1 MMEMN
6 LPPSSDNYDDG
17 AFITF
22 YNQSPST
29 LYLPAGGDGGD
40 DDDLLGWSSSFLR
53 LALVTANYDHDGDCV
68 CGSSKSFT

>member
-29 LYLPAGGDGGD
+29 LYLPVVMVAMMMIYWGGPAAFSD
-40 DDDLLGWSSSFLR
+40 S
-53 LALVTANYDHDGDCV
+53 LVTANYDHDGDCV